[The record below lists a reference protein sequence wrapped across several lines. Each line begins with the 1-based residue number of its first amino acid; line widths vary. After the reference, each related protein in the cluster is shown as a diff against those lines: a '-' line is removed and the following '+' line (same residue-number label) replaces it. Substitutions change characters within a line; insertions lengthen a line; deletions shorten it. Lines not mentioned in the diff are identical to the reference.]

1 MTGFMSRMIFLRLT
15 TPKRKTKNSA
25 AVCLNVSLLP
35 GKKAYILKLDST
47 DGINVGDVIENPDR
61 IAEVRFT
68 NNYIHAL
75 PHGGFRQKRIVVEN
89 NVFEEMEQL
98 MTDDLFKY
106 WYESGPVKD
115 LIIRNNKFFRRPCR
129 GGAYT
134 INILTERADTTN
146 ARHKNVIIENNEIES
161 VNNKAIYASC
171 IDGLTIRGNKF
182 NGKLR
187 I

>member
-1 MTGFMSRMIFLRLT
+1 MLECES
-15 TPKRKTKNSA
+15 
-25 AVCLNVSLLP
+25 LP
-35 GKKAYILKLDST
+35 GKQGYILKLDST

-75 PHGGFRQKRIVVEN
+75 PHVRVSGKKRIVVEN

-115 LIIRNNKFFRRPCR
+115 LIIRNNKFLRCPCR

-134 INILTERADTTN
+134 INILTERTDTTN

-171 IDGLTIRGNKF
+171 VDGLIIRGNRI
-182 NGKLR
+182 NGKIEDMTDIVNCTDVVLQ
-187 I
+187 